1 MHRRM
6 MAHVSTR
13 ARANIFA
20 GQPKGLSTLFLTEM
34 WERFSYYGMRALLVL
49 YLIDHLLKPERI
61 NTAIGLSELKSL
73 LESFGRS
80 LDSQAFASEIYGL
93 YTSLVYLTPIVGGL
107 IADRWLGRT
116 RTVVL
121 GAMLMILG
129 HFLMA
134 NEKLFLVALLVLILG
149 VGAFKPNISIQVGE
163 LYDVG
168 DARRDRAYS
177 IFYVGINIGA
187 FLAPLIAG
195 SLGELAGWDYGFASA
210 GVGMTIALIVY
221 LRGWRNL
228 PTERRTTL
236 RASATQ
242 NASAAPAAWRV
253 IFLLFAPSVLFWAAF
268 EQQGNT
274 IVFWAENF
282 VDREISISALR
293 LTIPTTW
300 FQTLNPLMIFLF
312 TPPLVAFWT
321 RQSQSGRE
329 PSTIRKLALGCFGV
343 GCAYLVLA
351 LSAAADARTS
361 PFWLVAYFAIITVS
375 ELFFSPIALSLVSG
389 LAPQGARAVI
399 MGLWFLSIFAGNLL
413 GGWIGSLWSDASPT
427 QFFLLVAAIATAGGV
442 WTILIGRQLD
452 SPAAR

>member
-1 MHRRM
+1 
-6 MAHVSTR
+6 
-13 ARANIFA
+13 
-20 GQPKGLSTLFLTEM
+20 M
-34 WERFSYYGMRALLVL
+34 WERFSFYGMRALLVL
-49 YLIDHLLKPERI
+49 YLIEHLLKAERI
-61 NTAIGLSELKSL
+61 DSALGLAELKSIL
-73 LESFGRS
+73 GSIGRA
-80 LDSQAFASEIYGL
+80 LDDQALASEIYGL
-93 YTSLVYLTPIVGGL
+93 YAGLVYLTPIVGGL

-116 RTVVL
+116 RTIVL
-121 GAMLMILG
+121 GAALMILG
-129 HFLMA
+129 HFLMTS
-134 NEKLFLVALLVLILG
+134 ESLFLVALLFLILG
-149 VGAFKPNISIQVGE
+149 VGAFKPNISSQVGE
-163 LYDVG
+163 LYAIG

-210 GVGMTIALIVY
+210 GVGMTIALVVY
-221 LRGWRNL
+221 LRGRRDL
-228 PTERRTTL
+228 PTEQRAAL
-236 RASATQ
+236 RAPATQ
-242 NASAAPAAWRV
+242 NAMAAPAAWTM
-253 IFLLFAPSVLFWAAF
+253 IFLLFAPSALFWAAF

-274 IVFWAENF
+274 IAFWAENF

-321 RQSQSGRE
+321 RQSQNGRE

-351 LSAAADARTS
+351 LSAATAADARTS

-375 ELFFSPIALSLVSG
+375 ELFFSPITLSLVSG